1 MHNRMY
7 RHVAAFLSLVMLIGL
22 LAIPSLADTN
32 NAPNEYGI
40 RNYVALGDSIATGLN
55 DNTETNED
63 AYGSWQDGYTVKLA
77 ERLNLIDADCWESVD
92 GQEESYYISPNDSG
106 FRSWSSAA
114 TSSSMSILSRPFP
127 ARKRL

>member
-55 DNTETNED
+55 DNT
-63 AYGSWQDGYTVKLA
+63 
-77 ERLNLIDADCWESVD
+77 
-92 GQEESYYISPNDSG
+92 
-106 FRSWSSAA
+106 
-114 TSSSMSILSRPFP
+114 
-127 ARKRL
+127 